1 MRNNETTGTPQD
13 HRLRIFL
20 CYCSTDGTA
29 AQDLYRRLKLDGFA
43 PWLDKEELLPGQDW
57 HTEIPKIVRASHA
70 TIVCLSKDFNQA
82 GYRQKEVRLALEVA
96 EQQPHGTISI
106 IPVRLDDV
114 EIPMQLSQWHWA
126 NLFEENGYQ
135 RLITALTVRANELG
149 LTAGTSMP
157 DVSKIAKMANP
168 AAIKTGSA
176 EIREGEPRN
185 VVASIFKQQ
194 AQLLVWLYV
203 AALATILILIGVLYF
218 KPNTRQ
224 SENVRQKEPPPQV
237 KVEQP
242 TTTGDGSPIFSH
254 SPINA
259 PTTINIDASDG
270 KAGSDDK
277 PAGGTTPARKAKV
290 KK

>member
-1 MRNNETTGTPQD
+1 
-13 HRLRIFL
+13 
-20 CYCSTDGTA
+20 
-29 AQDLYRRLKLDGFA
+29 LYRRLKLDGFA

-135 RLITALTVRANELG
+135 RLITALTVRATELG
-149 LTAGTSMP
+149 LAAGKSRQNVFKT
-157 DVSKIAKMANP
+157 VKMANR
-168 AAIKTGSA
+168 AATKNGSA
-176 EIREGEPRN
+176 EIREGEPPKP
-185 VVASIFKQQ
+185 VASISKQKS
-194 AQLLVWLYV
+194 QLTLYV
-203 AALATILILIGVLYF
+203 AALATILLLIGVLYF
-218 KPNTRQ
+218 KLSIRQ
-224 SENVRQKEPPPQV
+224 RENVKQKEPPPQV

-242 TTTGDGSPIFSH
+242 ATTGNGSPIFSH
-254 SPINA
+254 SAINA
-259 PTTINIDASDG
+259 PTTINIDASHG
-270 KAGSDDK
+270 HAGSDDK
-277 PAGGTTPARKAKV
+277 AGGETNSVHKAKV